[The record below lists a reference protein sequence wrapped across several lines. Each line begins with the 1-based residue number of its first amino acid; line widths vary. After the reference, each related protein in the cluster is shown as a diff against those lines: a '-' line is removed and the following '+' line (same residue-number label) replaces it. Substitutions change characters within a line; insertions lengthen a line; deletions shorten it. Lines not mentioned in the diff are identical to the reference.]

1 MKIKLKKSFYLFYF
15 KFSFKKIFE
24 LKIRKK
30 IPKNFIYLGIC
41 LDIIPKNF
49 RFLGIGVG
57 IGPIPKPT
65 PKT

>member
-1 MKIKLKKSFYLFYF
+1 M
-15 KFSFKKIFE
+15 
-24 LKIRKK
+24 
-30 IPKNFIYLGIC
+30 YLGIC
-41 LDIIPKNF
+41 LGIIPKNF